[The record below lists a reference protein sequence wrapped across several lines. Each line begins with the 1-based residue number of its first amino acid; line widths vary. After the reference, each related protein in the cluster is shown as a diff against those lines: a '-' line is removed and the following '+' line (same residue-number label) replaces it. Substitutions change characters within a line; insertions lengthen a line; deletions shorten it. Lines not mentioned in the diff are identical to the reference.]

1 MNWFIE
7 LLTKHS
13 VAQTVLIY
21 GLLISIGIIL
31 GRIKIFGTSLGV
43 TWILFIGLIASYL
56 GADVNLETVH
66 FLRDFGLIL
75 FVYSIGLQ
83 VGPGFFSSLKS
94 NALTTNLLA
103 AGVVILG
110 IIITII
116 LMYATGTRVNIMA
129 GVMSGAVTNTPGLGA
144 AQAAIN
150 DLKIDGMDGSNMT
163 LAYALAYPFGVFGI
177 ILSFILLKKV
187 FGVNIPR
194 EQELHRRLNAL
205 SANKVVSFHLNLE
218 NEGLH
223 GQQLKTLFELLNER
237 IIVSRMKLA
246 DGRIITPTPD
256 TVLDKGDVLLIVA
269 PRHLRKKLNVLVGK
283 PSNVNLKTA
292 PNNILVDRTVV
303 VTRPEVTHKRLG
315 DIAGLHQQ
323 EFTLSRLSRAGIEI
337 MPHGDLFLQL
347 GDRVKIVGTQEGV
360 DKATDVL
367 GNSVKKLDV
376 PEIAPIFLGI
386 VLGVLLGSIPFAIPS
401 IPIPVKI
408 GLAGGPLIIALLLS
422 RFGGALYLNNY
433 ITYSANLMLR
443 ELGITLFLASVGLA
457 SGHNLGDAFASGKA
471 WEWMAMGAAITIIPL
486 LVVGFIAH
494 KYFKK
499 TYFETCGL
507 LAGASTDPPALA
519 FAIKTAGNDIPS
531 NTYATVYPLTMILRI
546 VGAQLLILLFAS

>member
-1 MNWFIE
+1 MNWLIDLF
-7 LLTKHS
+7 TKHS
-13 VAQTVLIY
+13 VAQTVIIY
-21 GLLISIGIIL
+21 GLLISIGIVL
-31 GRIKIFGTSLGV
+31 GRLKIFGTSLGV
-43 TWILFIGLIASYL
+43 TWILFIGLIASYM
-56 GADVNLETVH
+56 GANVSLEAVH

-94 NALTTNLLA
+94 NALTTNMLA
-103 AGVVILG
+103 ASVVGLG
-110 IIITII
+110 ILITII
-116 LMYATGTRVNIMA
+116 FIYSTGTHFNVMV

-150 DLKIDGMDGSNMT
+150 DLKIDGVDGSKMT

-177 ILSFILLKKV
+177 ILSFIILKKL
-187 FGVNIPR
+187 FGVNITR

-205 SANKVVSFHLNLE
+205 SAKKVVSFHLDLE
-218 NEGLH
+218 NEGLV
-223 GQQLKTLFELLNER
+223 GQPLKTLFELLNQR
-237 IIVSRMKLA
+237 IIVSRMTMA

-256 TVLDKGDVLLIVA
+256 TVLEKGDVLLIVA
-269 PRHLRKKLNVLVGK
+269 PRHLRKKLNVLVGR
-283 PSNVNLKTA
+283 PSKVNLKNA
-292 PNNILVDRTVV
+292 PNSVLVDRTVV

-323 EFTLSRLSRAGIEI
+323 EFTMTRLSRAGIEV

-347 GDRVKIVGTQEGV
+347 GDRIKVVGTEDGV
-360 DKATDVL
+360 NKATSAL
-367 GNSVKKLDV
+367 GNSLKKLDV
-376 PEIAPIFLGI
+376 PEIAPIFFGI
-386 VLGVLLGSIPFAIPS
+386 VLGVLLGSIPFAIPG
-401 IPIPVKI
+401 IPIPVKV

-433 ITYSANLMLR
+433 TTHSANLMLR

-457 SGHNLGDAFASGKA
+457 SGHGLGDAFATGEG
-471 WEWMAMGAAITIIPL
+471 WTWMGMGAVITIVPL
-486 LVVGFIAH
+486 LIVGFIAH

-546 VGAQLLILLFAS
+546 VGAQLLILLFGS